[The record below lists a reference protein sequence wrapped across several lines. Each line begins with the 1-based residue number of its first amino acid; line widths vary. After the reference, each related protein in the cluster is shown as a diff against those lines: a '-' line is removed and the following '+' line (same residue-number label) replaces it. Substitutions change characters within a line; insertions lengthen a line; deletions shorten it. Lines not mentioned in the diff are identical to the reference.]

1 MFNESLLTTTPHSC
15 GPAMPPLH
23 YMRRSMAMHLD
34 HLQEEEG
41 GHVAAGSFQLCHR
54 TGQTCRVTVRAC
66 MAVTRLAYARPCNRT
81 GKQALVMCQDRTSP
95 IGRDTKFWLCHTWCH
110 PTRKRLGQRAPGWL
124 SKRLHYPSWMQEQ
137 ATLVYPVDDT
147 PGFLFLQTCLLS
159 SELVSSNCHYGG
171 KGTLTP
177 LAKPPKEWKK
187 KY

>member
-81 GKQALVMCQDRTSP
+81 GKQALVMCQDCTSP
-95 IGRDTKFWLCHTWCH
+95 MAETPNSGYATHGVTPRERGWDRGLLAGLVKGCTIH
-110 PTRKRLGQRAPGWL
+110 PECKNKQRW
-124 SKRLHYPSWMQEQ
+124 STQ
-137 ATLVYPVDDT
+137 
-147 PGFLFLQTCLLS
+147 
-159 SELVSSNCHYGG
+159 
-171 KGTLTP
+171 
-177 LAKPPKEWKK
+177 
-187 KY
+187 